1 MLAEKQA
8 CLLPRCLRKNLAYA
22 KILVMAHRTRT
33 YLLVEE
39 RLGKSLARTVS
50 AARRNG
56 KSWNAIAREIHE
68 QTQVAVTSETLRLW
82 FFDLPKDSTTAEAG
96 VA

>member
-1 MLAEKQA
+1 M
-8 CLLPRCLRKNLAYA
+8 PN
-22 KILVMAHRTRT
+22 RTRT

-56 KSWNAIAREIHE
+56 KSWNAIARDLHE

-82 FFDLPKDSTTAEAG
+82 FYDLPKDAPTDTEAG

>member
-1 MLAEKQA
+1 
-8 CLLPRCLRKNLAYA
+8 
-22 KILVMAHRTRT
+22 MANRTRT

-39 RLGKSLARTVS
+39 RLGKSLSRYVS
-50 AARRNG
+50 AARRNK
-56 KSWNAIAREIHE
+56 KSWNAIARDLHE

-82 FFDLPKDSTTAEAG
+82 FFDMKRDDERPAG